1 MANKKSVISQLQTVG
16 EEALGKLA
24 GNDVARSALQGAMK
38 VKERAEKT
46 LTGNEEIEKRLDA
59 IEKRLSALEGKKP
72 TPSTG
77 SSGARKP
84 ASSPKSGTAGAK
96 AKSG

>member
-24 GNDVARSALQGAMK
+24 GNDVARSALQGAIK

-46 LTGNEEIEKRLDA
+46 LTGFEEVDKRLAA
-59 IEKRLSALEGKKP
+59 IEKRLSALEGKN
-72 TPSTG
+72 
-77 SSGARKP
+77 KP
-84 ASSPKSGTAGAK
+84 ASSSGTARKSAASTKSPAGAK
-96 AKSG
+96 PKSS